1 MNKEYVGTELLPIN
15 NKHMTNEKI
24 NQIIK
29 KSHEVAKGK
38 GFWDKPNSSHV
49 IVMLIISEIGE
60 AVEAWRTNNKAEISP
75 YVVEILDRDKYTE
88 VEKKIFEREIK
99 GTVDEELAD
108 IFIRICDYL
117 GFVNRNMDESR
128 SIPVYLFNNS
138 FVEDM
143 YQLTST
149 IVHCFDEDDILY
161 PYLLVVID
169 NIASNY
175 GIDLEKMIEYKTKYN
190 ITRPRLH
197 GKNF

>member
-1 MNKEYVGTELLPIN
+1 MTKEYVGTELLPI
-15 NKHMTNEKI
+15 KSKPMTNEKI

-29 KSHEVAKGK
+29 KSHEVAKSK
-38 GFWDKPNSSHV
+38 GFWDKPNSSRV
-49 IVMLIISEIGE
+49 QVMLIISEIGE
-60 AVEAWRTNNKAEISP
+60 AVEAWRINNKAEVSP
-75 YVVEILDRDKYTE
+75 YTAEILDRNKYTE

-117 GFVNRNMDESR
+117 GFTNRNMGDSK
-128 SIPVYLFNNS
+128 SIETYLYKDN

-143 YQLTST
+143 YQLTSV
-149 IVHCFDEDDILY
+149 IVYCFDKDDILY
-161 PYLLVVID
+161 PSLLIII
-169 NIASNY
+169 NEIANNY

-190 ITRPRLH
+190 MTRPRLH